1 MYCSYVSF
9 SLISPKTPLDLQGI
23 KWVGGKFR
31 SSTDYV
37 ITYIFRQFFC
47 TLSLRDCID
56 TDCSTKNTNPD
67 SSSLGFQVNYCQV
80 TLGKQDPSALLHKM
94 GLGDLYFIIFFKN
107 NIRICS
113 RQNK

>member
-37 ITYIFRQFFC
+37 ITYIFSQFFC

-67 SSSLGFQVNYCQV
+67 SSSLG
-80 TLGKQDPSALLHKM
+80 LSGKLLSGNPWETRPK
-94 GLGDLYFIIFFKN
+94 
-107 NIRICS
+107 CS
-113 RQNK
+113 FAQNGTWRFVFYHFL